1 MAVAH
6 KVKKDWPT
14 GLIELAPGVFA
25 YVQSTGESGVSNAG
39 LLGGDR
45 SATLIDTLMVSS
57 LNQPFMEAEEKVNL
71 GPYREW
77 REWPRVLV
85 NVYRWDL
92 ERKNQLE
99 APLDIAL
106 YLKIIEELE
115 KMKAE

>member
-14 GLIELAPGVFA
+14 GLIEL
-25 YVQSTGESGVSNAG
+25 EAG
-39 LLGGDR
+39 K
-45 SATLIDTLMVSS
+45 
-57 LNQPFMEAEEKVNL
+57 KVNL